1 MYELLSYMVLMYAFY
16 GECDTLEETGGVSVL
31 EIFGKDHAH
40 HVCPVFIYL
49 KCRTFCGYIM
59 AKLKNKYSGRL
70 IDVWVPGNS
79 GNNPKNFQWTKKFS
93 ILVLLIAIFIF
104 LTTLWNYFDI
114 SFNNSTPSSN
124 LNEYFASASAI
135 AKPEKIIWS
144 VATGKEPLSV
154 APFSDREAV
163 YVITGQRPET
173 SKIMALDLS
182 NGSLLWER
190 NLYSVADHEPVAA
203 ENLIFVAIRTGEILA
218 LNKNTGQ
225 TEWSF
230 NSESLI
236 RGSPVVL
243 NGVLYLAASKVHA
256 FDAMLGELLWEHQVG
271 NDVSQQVTIS
281 GEVLGI
287 VSSDGHINLVDISN
301 GKRRMT
307 FRLPFGNTKFP
318 KSNPDTVVL
327 AGIKSNV
334 IAIDLNEKD
343 VPMEKAIR
351 SWWRV
356 LWKLDLANRPPV
368 PRGFQWWQ
376 RSLKGLSA
384 HTLGIDDRF
393 AFINVKDL
401 GNQSRLVALDVSDGS
416 LVWANQFGSDLMQ
429 GAILRAG
436 AIIVATE
443 YGDIHKF
450 SIDSGREL
458 WKFKHDS
465 ELVVSPIASEVGLI
479 VADKNGRITALR

>member
-1 MYELLSYMVLMYAFY
+1 
-16 GECDTLEETGGVSVL
+16 
-31 EIFGKDHAH
+31 
-40 HVCPVFIYL
+40 
-49 KCRTFCGYIM
+49 M
-59 AKLKNKYSGRL
+59 AKLKNRHSGQL

-79 GNNPKNFQWTKKFS
+79 GHNPKKFLDPMK
-93 ILVLLIAIFIF
+93 IFGLLLLIGIFIF
-104 LTTLWNYFDI
+104 LTSMWNYFDF
-114 SFNNSTPSSN
+114 SLNNSTPSSN
-124 LNEYFASASAI
+124 LNEYFTSASAI
-135 AKPEKIIWS
+135 GKPEKVIWS
-144 VATGKEPLSV
+144 VNTGSDPLSV
-154 APFSDREAV
+154 PPFSDGENV
-163 YVITGQRPET
+163 YVITGQQP
-173 SKIMALDLS
+173 SNCKIVALNIS
-182 NGSLLWER
+182 NGSLVWER
-190 NLYSVADHEPVAA
+190 NLYAVADHEPVAA
-203 ENLIFVAIRTGEILA
+203 GNLIFVAVRTGELLA
-218 LNKNTGQ
+218 LNKNTG
-225 TEWSF
+225 EIKWSF
-230 NSESLI
+230 NSETLI

-243 NGVLYLAASKVHA
+243 DGVLYLAASKVHA

-287 VSSDGHINLVDISN
+287 ISSDGHINLVDISN

-307 FRLPFGNTKFP
+307 FRLPFGNIKFP
-318 KSNPDTVVL
+318 KSNSDTVVL
-327 AGIKSNV
+327 AGMKSNV

-376 RSLKGLSA
+376 RSLKGFSA
-384 HTLGIDDRF
+384 HTLGINDRF
-393 AFINVKDL
+393 AFINVRDL

-416 LVWANQFGSDLMQ
+416 PVWANQFDSDLTQ

-450 SIDSGREL
+450 SMDTGREL

-465 ELVVSPIASEVGLI
+465 ELGVSPVASDDGLI
-479 VADKNGRITALR
+479 VAGKDGTITAFR

>member
-1 MYELLSYMVLMYAFY
+1 
-16 GECDTLEETGGVSVL
+16 
-31 EIFGKDHAH
+31 
-40 HVCPVFIYL
+40 
-49 KCRTFCGYIM
+49 M
-59 AKLKNKYSGRL
+59 AKLKNRHSGRL
-70 IDVWVPGNS
+70 IDVWVSGNS
-79 GNNPKNFQWTKKFS
+79 GNNPKKFQWIKKLFGV
-93 ILVLLIAIFIF
+93 VLLIGIFIF
-104 LTTLWNYFDI
+104 LTSMWNYFDI

-124 LNEYFASASAI
+124 LNEYFTSTSAI
-135 AKPEKIIWS
+135 AEPETIIWS
-144 VATGKEPLSV
+144 VSTGKEPLLV
-154 APFSDREAV
+154 APFSDGEAV
-163 YVITGQRPET
+163 YVITGQKPET
-173 SKIMALDLS
+173 SKIIALDIS
-182 NGSLLWER
+182 NGGLVWER
-190 NLYSVADHEPVAA
+190 SLYSVADHEPVAA
-203 ENLIFVAIRTGEILA
+203 GNLIFVAIRTGEILA

-256 FDAMLGELLWEHQVG
+256 FDAMSGELLWEHQVG

-287 VSSDGHINLVDISN
+287 ISSDGHINLVDISN

-318 KSNPDTVVL
+318 KSNFDTVVL

-343 VPMEKAIR
+343 LPMEKAIR

-356 LWKLDLANRPPV
+356 LWRLELANKPPV

-393 AFINVKDL
+393 AFINVRDI

-416 LVWANQFGSDLMQ
+416 LVWANQFGSDLTQ

-443 YGDIHKF
+443 YGDIHKV
-450 SIDSGREL
+450 SMDTGREL

-465 ELVVSPIASEVGLI
+465 ELVVSPVALDDGLI
-479 VADKNGRITALR
+479 VADKDGRITAFR

>member
-1 MYELLSYMVLMYAFY
+1 
-16 GECDTLEETGGVSVL
+16 
-31 EIFGKDHAH
+31 
-40 HVCPVFIYL
+40 
-49 KCRTFCGYIM
+49 M
-59 AKLKNKYSGRL
+59 AKLKNRHSGRL

-79 GNNPKNFQWTKKFS
+79 GNNPKNFHWIKNLFG
-93 ILVLLIAIFIF
+93 LVLLIGIFIF
-104 LTTLWNYFDI
+104 LTSMWNYFDF
-114 SFNNSTPSSN
+114 SLNNSTPSSN
-124 LNEYFASASAI
+124 LNEYFTSASAI
-135 AKPEKIIWS
+135 GKPEKVIWS
-144 VATGKEPLSV
+144 VSTGSDPLSV
-154 APFSDREAV
+154 PPFSDGENV
-163 YVITGQRPET
+163 YVITGQQPST
-173 SKIMALDLS
+173 CKIVALNVS
-182 NGSLLWER
+182 NGSLVWER
-190 NLYSVADHEPVAA
+190 SLHSVADHEPVAA
-203 ENLIFVAIRTGEILA
+203 GNLIFVAVRTGELLA
-218 LNKNTGQ
+218 LNKNTGEI
-225 TEWSF
+225 EWSF

-271 NDVSQQVTIS
+271 NAVSQQVTIS

-287 VSSDGHINLVDISN
+287 ISSDGHINLVDISN

-318 KSNPDTVVL
+318 KSNSDTVVL
-327 AGIKSNV
+327 AGMKSNV

-351 SWWRV
+351 AWWRV

-376 RSLKGLSA
+376 RSLKGFSA

-393 AFINVKDL
+393 AFINVRDP
-401 GNQSRLVALDVSDGS
+401 GNRSRLVALDVSDGS
-416 LVWANQFGSDLMQ
+416 PVWANQFDSDLTQ

-450 SIDSGREL
+450 SMDTGREL

-465 ELVVSPIASEVGLI
+465 ELGVSPVASDDGLI
-479 VADKNGRITALR
+479 VADKDGTITAFR